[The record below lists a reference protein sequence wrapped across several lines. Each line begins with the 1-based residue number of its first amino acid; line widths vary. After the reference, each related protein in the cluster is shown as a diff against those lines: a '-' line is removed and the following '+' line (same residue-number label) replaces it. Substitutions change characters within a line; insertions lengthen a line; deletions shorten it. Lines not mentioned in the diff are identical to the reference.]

1 LNTLTPQSADV
12 ALDPM
17 AGTLQTGCIA
27 YAPDFRSL
35 PSPANV
41 PTPCH
46 CIGPQP
52 GEKLCPCAL
61 RAVSDSFAR
70 VQVADP
76 WARDGAQTAPDASP
90 RRANVGSTVA
100 PTVGA
105 TPVYAVLG
113 IDPGP
118 TQTGW
123 CIYLPDA
130 HRVLSCGV
138 EENAVVL
145 KRLQTVSYGRIAM
158 EMIASYGMPVGREVF
173 ETCVWIGRFMQA
185 LALPESVDLVY
196 RKDVKMHLCGTTK
209 AKDGN
214 VRQAILDLFPRTGG
228 GATPQVGT
236 KGQPGPL
243 YGVST
248 HAWPALG
255 VAITSNARSGR
266 QPQER
271 KS

>member
-1 LNTLTPQSADV
+1 MTTPNLTAQADV
-12 ALDPM
+12 AIDPM
-17 AGTLQTGCIA
+17 AGTLADT
-27 YAPDFRSL
+27 YA
-35 PSPANV
+35 
-41 PTPCH
+41 
-46 CIGPQP
+46 
-52 GEKLCPCAL
+52 
-61 RAVSDSFAR
+61 RAHVSDAS
-70 VQVADP
+70 DP
-76 WARDGAQTAPDASP
+76 WARDGAQTSTITPP
-90 RRANVGSTVA
+90 RRANAGSTVA
-100 PTVGA
+100 PSVGA
-105 TPVYAVLG
+105 DIVYAVLG

-123 CIYLPDA
+123 CVYLPDT

-138 EENAVVL
+138 ADNAKML
-145 KRLQTVSYGRIAM
+145 ERLQTVRYSRVAM

-196 RKDVKMHLCGTTK
+196 RKDVKMHLCGTNK

-271 KS
+271 KA